1 MTPFAKALRYRRL
14 AARETNKAIIS
25 LLHRLADDVETSARA
40 KAAMPRGPALVVSL
54 SGRLAARAMQRA
66 AAVRAA

>member
-25 LLHRLADDVETSARA
+25 LLHRLADDVESRARA
-40 KAAMPRGPALVVSL
+40 KAAAPRGPAHVVSL
-54 SGRLAARAMQRA
+54 SGRLAARALKRA
-66 AAVRAA
+66 AEVQAA

>member
-1 MTPFAKALRYRRL
+1 MTPLAKALRYRRL

-25 LLHRLADDVETSARA
+25 LLHRLADDVESRARA

-66 AAVRAA
+66 AVRAA

>member
-14 AARETNKAIIS
+14 AARETNKTIIS
-25 LLHRLADDVETSARA
+25 LLTRLADDVETRARA
-40 KAAMPRGPALVVSL
+40 KAATRSGPALIVSL

-66 AAVRAA
+66 AVQAA

>member
-14 AARETNKAIIS
+14 AARETNKTIIS
-25 LLHRLADDVETSARA
+25 LLIRLADDVETRA
-40 KAAMPRGPALVVSL
+40 PRGPALVVSL

-66 AAVRAA
+66 ATQAA

>member
-14 AARETNKAIIS
+14 AARETNKTIIS
-25 LLHRLADDVETSARA
+25 LLTRLADDVETRARA
-40 KAAMPRGPALVVSL
+40 KASTVRGPALVVSL

-66 AAVRAA
+66 AATQAA

>member
-25 LLHRLADDVETSARA
+25 LLTRLADDVETRARA
-40 KAAMPRGPALVVSL
+40 RASSPRGPALVVSL
-54 SGRLAARAMQRA
+54 SGRLAARAMERA
-66 AAVRAA
+66 ATQAA

>member
-14 AARETNKAIIS
+14 AARETNKTIIS
-25 LLHRLADDVETSARA
+25 LLTRLADDVETRARA
-40 KAAMPRGPALVVSL
+40 KASLQRGPALVVSL

-66 AAVRAA
+66 AAAAA

>member
-14 AARETNKAIIS
+14 AARETNKTNIR
-25 LLHRLADDVETSARA
+25 LLNRLADDVESRARA
-40 KAAMPRGPALVVSL
+40 RAEQRRGPAHVVSL

-66 AAVRAA
+66 AAAKAA

>member
-14 AARETNKAIIS
+14 AARETNKTIIS
-25 LLHRLADDVETSARA
+25 LLHRLADDVESRALA
-40 KAAMPRGPALVVSL
+40 KAATRRGPAHIVSL

-66 AAVRAA
+66 EAAKAA

>member
-1 MTPFAKALRYRRL
+1 MMTPFAKALRYRRL

-25 LLHRLADDVETSARA
+25 LLHRLADDVESRARA
-40 KAAMPRGPALVVSL
+40 RATAQRGPAHIVSL

-66 AAVRAA
+66 ATQAA